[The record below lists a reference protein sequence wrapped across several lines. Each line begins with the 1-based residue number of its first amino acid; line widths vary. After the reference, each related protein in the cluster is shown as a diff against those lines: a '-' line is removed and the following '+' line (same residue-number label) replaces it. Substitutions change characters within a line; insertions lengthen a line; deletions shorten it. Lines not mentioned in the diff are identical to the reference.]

1 MYTCTWTD
9 QRSLV
14 ITVLEHFEDFFFFLN
29 LKGKFYFQTF
39 KHVKVKFATNWVFL
53 FSLISSSVNA

>member
-1 MYTCTWTD
+1 MYTCIWTD
-9 QRSLV
+9 QSSLV
-14 ITVLEHFEDFFFFLN
+14 ITVLKHCEDFFFSLN

-53 FSLISSSVNA
+53 FSLISFSVNA